1 MYLKFQMSAAKMG
14 MEFRERFKRQN
25 ICISET
31 FAAGA
36 GQNIMVDHIEVHD
49 ENSFQKKSGRL
60 VSITLAD
67 GNITTINGNYLQF
80 VQSLDVFLTTLEIV
94 QGTPDSRFTQPV
106 TITLVFN
113 VTLEQTQVYNVLL
126 EQTQS
131 DLQLC
136 LTYDHF
142 IVETAQHVQKNPV
155 LATFFIALQQEFDD
169 ALHSKLPPYCSSLL
183 DLVKS
188 VSNLGFTG
196 DVVQAGIMGNGAIIG
211 NLPPEEKPV
220 STRIEMRL
228 EYGYTGSSALDDWMN
243 FYQQED
249 SAIDTRL
256 GSDDWSIFIDQEF
269 LLASAE
275 KSLNDAL
282 PKVKGFRLKIPP
294 HATWKGSGTP
304 IIEVKFNGD
313 AMGAC
318 DCFFDTIDVN
328 IDVTVTI
335 TLSTAYDDSK
345 QTYCLVQDIIF
356 SYDPWKPAE
365 ACCAI
370 TSALLWP
377 FIALPL
383 WKQGWGGIGTYLG
396 GLAGGPIA
404 GFLLAGTLATEPKMD
419 PSTLSTDCKQ
429 ISDTE
434 TVCQTPITIGQGEP
448 STCDLPA
455 IETFEVANAR
465 GVADGLVLEGSIT
478 IPNLGHA
485 VVNPVM
491 HPFQWISPSVTCS
504 GFEGQWCA
512 QASVEL
518 QNSGEVWLYLCD
530 VTLLNEKNNEF
541 SPYLSIKHPYCPL
554 TVIELNVPTYSE
566 NPCTL
571 LIKTSGGACLVTIP
585 AMPPGPT
592 PDYIAAF
599 NHMAEGWRLMHCYQE
614 VDDWYRHFHRFNP
627 KWLVDPPPGDVPV
640 EHLWLV
646 AVSGIR
652 QGDVVELQDEHEQTI
667 SAGIAR
673 TTGWV
678 SLSAFTA
685 PTKTTEAEV
694 SIVRRQGALQLEAS
708 KEVAPQSDQA
718 SQQVKPHFDIK
729 QILLVQQATLFFPE
743 PHSQVIAGYV
753 QDIPALFVVSA
764 TGLRVYNIDIPYR
777 PYLLSHLPI
786 PGLRGILPWER
797 GFLAWGEQGLA
808 LLSPGKQRGIT
819 TIKTVDQVAVRDI
832 VTDEQ
837 HVYILTRD
845 GVRIYTR
852 AFQPINRVLIE
863 DAHHIVRGKNVLV
876 VDSTEGLVMFDAAQ
890 PKMPVRVGV
899 YPMENITD
907 LVTPILAPSNTV
919 YVREKQGG
927 WLLEMV
933 EPGIFQRRVHYEQ
946 TPWFIGAA
954 RIGNT
959 LARLDESGNTLTIF
973 SITGTR
979 TL

>member
-14 MEFRERFKRQN
+14 MMFRERIKRQS

-31 FAAGA
+31 FA
-36 GQNIMVDHIEVHD
+36 GQNIMVDHITVQ
-49 ENSFQKKSGRL
+49 ENSFQKKPGRL
-60 VSITLAD
+60 VPITLVD
-67 GNITTINGNYLQF
+67 GSTTNINGNYLQF
-80 VQSLDVFLTTLEIV
+80 AQSLDVFLTTLDV
-94 QGTPDSRFTQPV
+94 LRGTPDSTFTQPV

-113 VTLEQTQVYNVLL
+113 VTFEQTQVYNVLL
-126 EQTQS
+126 EQIQS

-136 LTYDHF
+136 LAYDHF
-142 IVETAQHVQKNPV
+142 DVEQKAQKNRV
-155 LATFFIALQQEFDD
+155 LAAFFV
-169 ALHSKLPPYCSSLL
+169 ALHRDIDNALHAKLSPYCSSLL

-188 VSNLGFTG
+188 VSGLGFTG
-196 DVVQAGIMGNGAIIG
+196 DVVHAGIMGNLERIG
-211 NLPPEEKPV
+211 NPPEEKEV
-220 STRIEMRL
+220 STRVEMRL
-228 EYGYTGSSALDDWMN
+228 EYGSIGSSALADWMN
-243 FYQQED
+243 FYQED
-249 SAIDTRL
+249 IAIDTRL

-275 KSLNDAL
+275 KSFNDVL
-282 PKVKGFRLKIPP
+282 PKVERFRLKIPP
-294 HATWKGSGTP
+294 HAMWKGSGPP
-304 IIEVKFNGD
+304 IIEVNFNGD

-318 DCFFDTIDVN
+318 NCFFDTIDVN
-328 IDVTVTI
+328 VDVTATI
-335 TLSTAYDDSK
+335 TLSTAYDDIK
-345 QTYCLVQDIIF
+345 QTYCLKQYINLA
-356 SYDPWKPAE
+356 YDPWKPAE

-377 FIALPL
+377 IVALPL
-383 WKQGWGGIGTYLG
+383 WKQGWGGIGTYLQGLLG
-396 GLAGGPIA
+396 GAINDLVMAGE
-404 GFLLAGTLATEPKMD
+404 LVTKPKID
-419 PSTLSTDCKQ
+419 PSTISTDCKQ

-434 TVCQTPITIGQGEP
+434 TVCQTPITLGLGEP
-448 STCDLPA
+448 STCGLPA
-455 IETFEVANAR
+455 IETFEVANPR
-465 GVADGLVLEGSIT
+465 GVADGLVLGGSIT

-485 VVNPVM
+485 VVNPVV

-518 QNSGEVWLYLCD
+518 QNTGEVWLYLCD
-530 VTLLNEKNNEF
+530 VTVLNEKNNEF

-592 PDYIAAF
+592 PDYLAAF
-599 NHMAEGWRLMHCYQE
+599 NQMAEGWRLMHCYQE

-694 SIVRRQGALQLEAS
+694 SIVRRQGALQVGTP

-729 QILLVQQATLFFPE
+729 QLLLVQQATLFFPE
-743 PHSQVIAGYV
+743 QHSQVIAGYV
-753 QDIPALFVVSA
+753 QNIPALFVVSA

-786 PGLRGILPWER
+786 LGLRGILPWER

-808 LLSPGKQRGIT
+808 LLSPGKQQGIT
-819 TIKTVDQVAVRDI
+819 TIKTVDQVAVRDV

-852 AFQPINRVLIE
+852 AFQPHDRVSIE
-863 DAHHIVRGKNVLV
+863 DAHHIVREKNVLV
-876 VDSTEGLVMFDAAQ
+876 VESKEGLVMFDTAQ

-899 YPMENITD
+899 HPVENITD
-907 LVTPILAPSNTV
+907 LVTPVLAPSNTV
-919 YVREKQGG
+919 FVREKQGG

-933 EPGIFQRRVHYEQ
+933 EPGIFQGCVRYEQ

-954 RIGNT
+954 RLGNT